1 MTSATSNVGL
11 AIQPKQFRRF
21 IGTAGPSA
29 YGHCQRFWRSGALP
43 AKTPVSDA
51 MVSRNNMRFMDAV
64 APCAG
69 DAQIV
74 VFISF

>member
-1 MTSATSNVGL
+1 
-11 AIQPKQFRRF
+11 
-21 IGTAGPSA
+21 
-29 YGHCQRFWRSGALP
+29 LP

-74 VFISF
+74 VFISFRDRTKTSKSGWDANLVGMKE